1 MALSDAKVVRPT
13 LGLHLDLPRH
23 ILYLSLL
30 WMRIRE
36 VLGTEATKIKINL

>member
-1 MALSDAKVVRPT
+1 MALSDTKTVLPT

-30 WMRIRE
+30 WIRVRK
-36 VLGTEATKIKINL
+36 VLGSEAAK